1 MNKGKKVHFIAIG
14 GSAMHNLA
22 IALKLNGY
30 EVSGSDDEIF
40 EPSKSNLAKHGI
52 LPKEIG
58 WFPENIT
65 KDIDFVIL
73 GMHARKDN
81 PELEKAQALKL
92 PIFSYPE
99 FIHKESQNKQRIV
112 IAGSHGKTTI
122 TSMILHVL
130 KSTEKKYDY
139 LVGAKIEGYDTMVK
153 LSDAPIIVIEG
164 DEYLS
169 SPIDSTPKFL
179 HYNSHISVI
188 SGIAWDHMNVFPTF
202 DSYKLQFQKLIDNAP
217 KGGCIIYNEKDGELK
232 KMLKKDVEDVTKI
245 AYAPFS
251 HKIKNGKSILTH
263 DGNSYEVPFFGEHN
277 MMNVSAAFNVC
288 NRLGI
293 PHSKFFTALQ
303 SFKGASGRLQLLA
316 QNDKTFIFKDF
327 AHAPSKVKAT
337 TEAVKKQFG
346 DKKLVACLELH
357 TFSSLNKDFIANYK
371 DTVVADTGI
380 IFFDPHT
387 IAHKKLPPLS
397 KDLVQKAFNNSKL
410 KVIDN
415 RDELVKELK
424 SIDLNNKALLLMS
437 SGNFGGINLQELAS
451 ELISK

>member
-22 IALKLNGY
+22 IALKSNGY

-40 EPSKSNLAKHGI
+40 EPSKSNLANHHI
-52 LPKEIG
+52 LPKNIG
-58 WFPENIT
+58 WFPDNIT
-65 KDIDFVIL
+65 KDIDFIVL

-81 PELEKAQALKL
+81 PELIRAQELNIKTY
-92 PIFSYPE
+92 SYPE
-99 FIHKESQNKQRIV
+99 LIYQESQNKQRIV

-130 KSTEKKYDY
+130 RHTRKKYDY

-153 LSDAPIIVIEG
+153 LSDAPMIVIEG

-169 SPIDSTPKFL
+169 SPIDSTSKFL
-179 HYNSHISVI
+179 HYQSHITVI

-202 DSYKLQFQKLIDNAP
+202 DQYKNQFQKLIDNSP
-217 KGGCIIYNEKDGELK
+217 KGGCIIYNEKDAELK
-232 KMLKKDVEDVTKI
+232 KMLKKDIDDVLKI
-245 AYAPFS
+245 PYGPHS
-251 HKIKNGKSILTH
+251 HKIKNNKSILTF
-263 DGNSYEVPFFGEHN
+263 DGNTYEVPFFGEHN

-288 NRLGI
+288 QRIGVS
-293 PHSKFFTALQ
+293 PEAFYSAMQT
-303 SFKGASGRLQLLA
+303 FKGASGRLQILA

-337 TEAVKKQFG
+337 TEAVKKQFL

-357 TFSSLNKDFIANYK
+357 TFSSLNKDFIGNYK
-371 DTVVADTGI
+371 DTLIADTGI
-380 IFFDPHT
+380 VFFDPHT

-397 KDLVQKAFNNSKL
+397 KEIVQKAFNNSKL

-415 RDELVKELK
+415 KEELLSELNT
-424 SIDLNNKALLLMS
+424 IDLNNKALLLMS

-451 ELISK
+451 ELIKK